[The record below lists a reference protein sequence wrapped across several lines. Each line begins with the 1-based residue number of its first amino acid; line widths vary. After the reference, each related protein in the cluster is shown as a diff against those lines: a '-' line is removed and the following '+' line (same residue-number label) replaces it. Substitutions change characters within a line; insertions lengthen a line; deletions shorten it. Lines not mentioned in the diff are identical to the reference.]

1 MGLLYLNVGDVNLT
15 AHSAI
20 TFKNKYSVSPRM
32 VFFRLRSRIH
42 QYYGFTRKEL
52 QDLLIAVIVT
62 GFVFSF
68 RDWGAGTA
76 VDILTG
82 IRNLIIV
89 TALAALSY
97 LVHESG
103 HRLSALSVGFK
114 AEFKLW
120 WGGLFA
126 SLILA
131 FVSNG
136 IIQLILPGG
145 LVSSLIIRQRMGEF
159 RYGLNYWD
167 NGFVA
172 FFGPFANLI
181 LAMAAKVLLYFLPG
195 NWMLQK
201 LLLMNIVFA
210 ICTMLPIPPLD
221 GVNTFFAG
229 RLLYVI
235 LFFTILGT
243 GLLLYFVPFIFSI
256 LGGILITVI
265 ATLIYYFKIENPI

>member
-1 MGLLYLNVGDVNLT
+1 
-15 AHSAI
+15 
-20 TFKNKYSVSPRM
+20 M

-103 HRLSALSVGFK
+103 HRLSALAVGFK

-181 LAMAAKVLLYFLPG
+181 LAMATKVLLYFLPG

-210 ICTMLPIPPLD
+210 ICTMLPIPLLD